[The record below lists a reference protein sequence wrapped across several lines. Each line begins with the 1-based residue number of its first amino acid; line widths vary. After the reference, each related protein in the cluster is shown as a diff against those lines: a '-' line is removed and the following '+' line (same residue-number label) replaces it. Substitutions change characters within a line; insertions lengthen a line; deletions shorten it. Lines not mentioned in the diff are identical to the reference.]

1 MKIKHIAQA
10 ATLAMIAAAATP
22 AFAGV
27 TVAEKGDS
35 KLKIGAKFFLNGT
48 DYKVQKNGIQSTRTR
63 GMTVDRAYF
72 EARYY
77 FDDNWMMR
85 FTSDVNS
92 PVATAGLNGTAAANN
107 PGFKGSNVFLKY
119 AYVEGK
125 LAGKAAVLRLGLSH
139 TPWIDYEQGLW
150 KHRYVSKVA
159 SDEYKYDSSSDLGV
173 GLKGTLSDGMFG
185 YWVTATNGEGYGTQT
200 SNKTAGTGTD
210 YNMRFGVYPVKGL
223 TLDVQYRHGFMGTKT
238 STAAGTLQVLNQ
250 VMATYGV
257 GHDYRIGANY
267 IKNIKK
273 NNSTQA
279 TTAKEDTFAL
289 WGWGNFGEGLGA
301 FGRFESVK
309 DKLSATPQ
317 KKTRYVLGAEY
328 TPVKNINFSLAY
340 DHTSTSNAGNV
351 IGATGKATRYGLY
364 SQMKF

>member
-1 MKIKHIAQA
+1 MKVKHIAQA

-48 DYKVQKNGIQSTRTR
+48 DYKVEKNGVQTTRTR
-63 GMTVDRAYF
+63 GMAVDRAYF

-92 PVATAGLNGTAAANN
+92 ETTAGVAGKKATTKN
-107 PGFKGSNVFLKY
+107 KGSNVFLKY

-173 GLKGTLSDGMFG
+173 GLKGKLADGLVG

-200 SNKTAGTGTD
+200 NNKTAGTGTD
-210 YNMRFGVYPVKGL
+210 YNMRFGLYPVEGL
-223 TLDVQYRHGFMGTKT
+223 TLDVQYRHGFNGTKT
-238 STAAGTLQVLNQ
+238 STSAGTLSTLNQ
-250 VMATYGV
+250 VMATYGI

-267 IKNIKK
+267 IKNIAKD
-273 NNSTQA
+273 NATQA

-289 WGWGNFGEGLGA
+289 WGWGNFGDGLGA

-309 DKLSATPQ
+309 DKFNATSPQ

-340 DHTSTSNAGNV
+340 DHTSISNSGNV
-351 IGATGKATRYGLY
+351 IGATGKVTRYGLY